1 MTDADSY
8 LAWKA
13 ERLAP
18 YERARADA
26 QESLEAAKERT
37 NAAFREYK
45 RDQNKREEWL
55 ACMDR
60 ESIFYKRLDR
70 AIVRLVNAEKRA
82 TLGEFFKS
90 RGGSDGGLPV
100 RASARR

>member
-37 NAAFREYK
+37 NAAFREYE
-45 RDQNKREEWL
+45 RDPDRREEWL
-55 ACMDR
+55 ALL
-60 ESIFYKRLDR
+60 EQETAFYKRLDR
-70 AIVRLVNAEKRA
+70 AIVRLANAEKRA
-82 TLGEFFKS
+82 TLGEFFKEKQ
-90 RGGSDGGLPV
+90 
-100 RASARR
+100 